1 MAIKIV
7 TDSTA
12 DIPEK
17 IAAEY
22 GIEIVPL
29 NVHFGEEVFK
39 DGVDIW
45 SEEFYN
51 KLRNEPILPNTS
63 QPSPGDFL
71 KAYQKIA
78 KPGDT
83 IISIHISR
91 EMSGTADSAQLA
103 AEMMGP
109 DYRIQIVDSRQVTL
123 SLGVLVIA
131 AAKAVKNGVS
141 AETVMANLTKWKS
154 EVRIFFT
161 LKSLEHL
168 HRTGRI
174 GKASILM
181 GGLLNIKP
189 ILSIEEGLIVPLEK
203 VRGNFQKVAEI
214 LVNKVIKRYGNQ
226 RLNVGIIHTE
236 LQEDL
241 SVLEKLAKQKL
252 NIEEMVVNLA
262 GAIVGT
268 HVGPNAIGIIVLPAC
283 E

>member
-17 IAAEY
+17 IASEY

-29 NVHFGEEVFK
+29 NVHFGDEVFK

-71 KAYQKIA
+71 KVYQKIA

-91 EMSGTADSAQLA
+91 EMSGTVDAAELA
-103 AEMMGP
+103 AEMTGSG
-109 DYRIQIVDSRQVTL
+109 YRIHIVDSRQVTL
-123 SLGVLVIA
+123 SLGILVIA
-131 AAKAVKNGVS
+131 AAKAVKNGAS
-141 AETVMANLTKWKS
+141 AETVLANLDKWKS

-161 LKSLEHL
+161 LKSLEYL

-174 GKASILM
+174 GKATVLM

-203 VRGNFQKVAEI
+203 ARGNFQKIAEI
-214 LVNKVIKRYGNQ
+214 LVDKVIELYGNQ

-236 LQEDL
+236 LQDDL
-241 SVLEKLAKQKL
+241 NVLVSLAKQKL
-252 NIEEMVVNLA
+252 NIEEMVINLA

-268 HVGPNAIGIIVLPAC
+268 HVGPNGIGIVVLPA
-283 E
+283 

>member
-12 DIPEK
+12 DVPIK
-17 IAAEY
+17 IAQEY

-29 NVHFGEEVFK
+29 NVHFGEEVYK

-51 KLRNEPILPNTS
+51 KLRNESVLPNTS

-71 KAYQKIA
+71 KTYQKIA

-91 EMSGTADSAQLA
+91 EMSGTADAAKLA
-103 AEMMGP
+103 AEMMGA
-109 DYRIQIVDSRQVTL
+109 DYRIEIVDSRQVTL
-123 SLGVLVIA
+123 SLGILVIA
-131 AAKAVKNGVS
+131 AAKAVKNGAS
-141 AETVMANLTKWKS
+141 AETILTNLSKWMS
-154 EVRIFFT
+154 EVSIFFT

-174 GKASILM
+174 GKASVMM
-181 GGLLNIKP
+181 GSLLNIKP
-189 ILSIEEGLIVPLEK
+189 VLSIEEGLIVPVEK

-214 LVNKVIKRYGNQ
+214 LVDKVIKRYGNQ
-226 RLNVGIIHTE
+226 RFNVGIIHTE
-236 LQEDL
+236 LQDDL
-241 SVLEKLAKQKL
+241 SVLETIAKKKL

-262 GAIVGT
+262 GPIVGA
-268 HVGPNAIGIIVLPAC
+268 HVGPNAIGIIVLPV
-283 E
+283 

>member
-1 MAIKIV
+1 MAVKIV

-12 DIPEK
+12 DVPEK

-45 SEEFYN
+45 SEEFYY
-51 KLRNEPILPNTS
+51 KLRNESILPNTS

-91 EMSGTADSAQLA
+91 EMSGTADAAQLA

-109 DYRIQIVDSRQVTL
+109 DYQIHIVDSRQVTL
-123 SLGVLVIA
+123 SLGILVIA
-131 AAKAVKNGVS
+131 AAKAVKNGAS
-141 AETVMANLTKWKS
+141 AETVMANLSKWKS
-154 EVRIFFT
+154 EVAIFFT

-174 GKASILM
+174 GKASVLM

-203 VRGNFQKVAEI
+203 ARGNFQKIAEI
-214 LVNKVIKRYGNQ
+214 LVDKVIQRYGNQ

-236 LQEDL
+236 SQEDL
-241 SVLEKLAKQKL
+241 SILESLAKQKL

-268 HVGPNAIGIIVLPAC
+268 HVGPNAIGLIVLPVC

>member
-12 DIPEK
+12 DIPQK
-17 IAAEY
+17 IASEY
-22 GIEIVPL
+22 GIEVVPL

-51 KLRNEPILPNTS
+51 KLRNESILPNTS

-78 KPGDT
+78 SPGDT

-103 AEMMGP
+103 AEMMGA
-109 DYRIQIVDSRQVTL
+109 DYKIHIIDSRQVTL
-123 SLGVLVIA
+123 SLGIVVIE
-131 AAKAVKNGVS
+131 AAKAVKNGASV
-141 AETVMANLTKWKS
+141 ETILNKLTKWEK
-154 EVRIFFT
+154 EVSIFFT

-168 HRTGRI
+168 YRTGRI
-174 GKASILM
+174 GKASIFM
-181 GGLLNIKP
+181 GSLLNIKP
-189 ILSIEEGLIVPLEK
+189 VLTIEEGLIVPVEK

-214 LVNKVIKRYGNQ
+214 MLDKVVKSYGDHP
-226 RLNVGIIHTE
+226 LIIGVIHTD
-236 LQEDL
+236 LQDESDI
-241 SVLEKLAKQKL
+241 LEMLAKKSL
-252 NIEEMVVNLA
+252 NIKEMIINLA
-262 GAIVGT
+262 GPVIGSHA
-268 HVGPNAIGIIVLPAC
+268 GPNAIGIVVLPA
-283 E
+283 

>member
-12 DIPEK
+12 DIPEG
-17 IAAEY
+17 IASEY

-29 NVHFGEEVFK
+29 NVHFGEEVYK

-51 KLRNEPILPNTS
+51 RLRNEPVLPNTS

-103 AEMMGP
+103 AEMMGT
-109 DYRIQIVDSRQVTL
+109 DYQILIVDSRQVTL
-123 SLGVLVIA
+123 SLGVVVIA
-131 AAKAVKNGVS
+131 AAKAVKEGASV
-141 AETVMANLTKWKS
+141 ETIIANLNKWKS
-154 EVRIFFT
+154 EVKIFFT

-168 HRTGRI
+168 HRNGRI
-174 GKASILM
+174 GKASVLM

-189 ILSIEEGLIVPLEK
+189 ILSIEEGLIVPIEK
-203 VRGNFQKVAEI
+203 ARGNFHKVAEI
-214 LVNKVIKRYGNQ
+214 LVDKVIERYGNQ
-226 RLNVGIIHTE
+226 RLYVGIIHTE
-236 LQEDL
+236 LQDDMN
-241 SVLEKLAKQKL
+241 VLVSLAKQKL
-252 NIEEMVVNLA
+252 NIEEMVINLA
-262 GAIVGT
+262 GAIVGS
-268 HVGPNAIGIIVLPAC
+268 HVGQNAIGIIILPV
-283 E
+283 